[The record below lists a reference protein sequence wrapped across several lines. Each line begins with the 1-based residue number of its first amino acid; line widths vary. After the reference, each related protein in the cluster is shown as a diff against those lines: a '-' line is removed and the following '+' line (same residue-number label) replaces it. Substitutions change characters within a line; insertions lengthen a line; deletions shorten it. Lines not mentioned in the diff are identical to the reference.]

1 MQSIWNRI
9 FVELESQYNDKIV
22 TDSGVE
28 FFLNTS
34 FNPEEHATIRGR
46 VISVPH
52 NFDIK
57 YLREHDPTFNHDY
70 VTDVRVGDILFF
82 NYLVTSEDRDRN
94 ENYIEYTEEKEDG
107 TVEVK
112 SVWSVDH
119 WQAIAVERDGKLKP
133 FGQYVL
139 LEPIEEE
146 VLTSSLIEIPD
157 HIANKVQLK
166 AKVYASNDPEIPEGT
181 IVLSEEVGQFKNT
194 FRVNGENKVLFCALN
209 KNILAKYEKEAPE
222 AV

>member
-46 VISVPH
+46 VVSAPLKY
-52 NFDIK
+52 DIK
-57 YLREHDPTFNHDY
+57 YHKEHDPAFNHDY
-70 VTDVRVGDILFF
+70 ATDVKEGDILFF
-82 NYLVTSEDRDRN
+82 NYLVTAEDRDNN
-94 ENYIEYTEEKEDG
+94 ENYLEYTVENEDG

-119 WQAIAVERDGKLKP
+119 WQAIAIERDGKVKP
-133 FGQYVL
+133 FGQYIL

-166 AKVYASNDPEIPEGT
+166 AKVYASNDEAMPEGA
-181 IVLSEEVGQFKNT
+181 IVISEEVGQFKNT
-194 FRVNGENKVLFCALN
+194 LRINGENKVLFCALN
-209 KNILAKYEKEAPE
+209 KNILAKYEEEAPE